1 MNYSITSAGA
11 VTLLAVS
18 ALFLL
23 GAVYVLLLHNTVA
36 KYQKLATNTQVF
48 VVSACLLV
56 SVWCVRFM
64 VGVSGAFGDDSLGVF
79 EEAVNSIVHAL
90 QSFSM
95 DEDYTTYVLLGKQ
108 LMTDLFGEVWAAAYG
123 IYVSV
128 LNIACP
134 IAGGALL
141 FSLISSIF
149 PRVRLFF
156 RSLAFW
162 HPIYCFSKLNER
174 SFALAKDIEAQSRQL
189 GRPVIVFADVYEDDD
204 DEAISELI
212 GEAKKLGSI
221 CLKTDISSL
230 FARRLCRV
238 TYLLIDNDEVNN
250 LEALAAFGDER
261 RMRTLDSDDTV
272 VFFCQSDS
280 YVLVEKA
287 LEAKYKKLEIPQPRF
302 VPVRSYSNMIRN
314 LLVRHPLYDTLS
326 RTPGEPL
333 EVTVF
338 GTGSIGTEMFLST
351 YWCGQILDHP
361 LHINVVSLESEQDF
375 RARIDGINPDILQT
389 ADPNSKLLDIYADG
403 REKSEPYFK
412 LRYRRLDITN
422 ANINAAMCDEFDD
435 GFRLTDSNYILVAL
449 GSDQENLDVAG
460 RIRRCVSANL
470 LCHQDRRVDIAYI
483 VYDEMLSKALGKTDD
498 GNVRTFAVGSLDE
511 VYSYSNVFMT
521 GEYSSTADN
530 IANVYERVILK
541 KAHDSNS
548 KRTKDD
554 YTFWANLARAIHLGY
569 EAFSAGADSYSEYA
583 DMVKSDSIDKKTLD
597 RLAWLEH
604 RRWCAFMCVQGFRCP
619 TLEQEAAYIAKIGS
633 SKNVDL
639 KLHPCLVE
647 CSQNGINPDIFTS
660 DPSGD
665 DLLDAV
671 TRRMNEHPEVGPYEY
686 KKYDYPDIDLLREKM
701 NK

>member
-1 MNYSITSAGA
+1 MDYSITSAGA

-23 GAVYVLLLHNTVA
+23 GAVYVLLLHNSLA

-48 VVSACLLV
+48 VVSGCLLV

-64 VGVSGAFGDDSLGVF
+64 VGVSGAFGEDSLGVF

-108 LMTDLFGEVWAAAYG
+108 LMADLFGDAWATAYG
-123 IYVSV
+123 VYVSV

-162 HPIYCFSKLNER
+162 HPMYYFSKLNER
-174 SFALAKDIEAQSRQL
+174 SLALAKDIEAQSKRL
-189 GRPVIVFADVYEDDD
+189 GRPVIVFADVYDDED
-204 DEAISELI
+204 DEAVSELI
-212 GEAKKLGSI
+212 GEAKKLGCI

-230 FARRLCRV
+230 PVKRLCRV

-287 LEAKYKKLEIPQPRF
+287 LTAKYQSKKIAQPRF

-314 LLVRHPLYDTLS
+314 LLVKHPLYDTLS

-361 LHINVVSLESEQDF
+361 LHINIVSLESEQDF

-389 ADPNSKLLDIYADG
+389 SDPNSKLLDIYADG

-412 LRYRRLDITN
+412 LRYRELDVMN
-422 ANINAAMCDEFDD
+422 ANINTVMCDEFDD
-435 GFRLTDSNYILVAL
+435 GFKLADSNYILVAI
-449 GSDQENLDVAG
+449 GSDQENLDVAS

-470 LCHQDRRVDIAYI
+470 LCQCDKRVDIAYI
-483 VYDEMLSKALGKTDD
+483 VYDQMLSETLGETDD
-498 GNVRTFAVGSLDE
+498 GNVRTFAVGSLGE
-511 VYSYSNVFMT
+511 VYSYSNVFMA
-521 GEYSSTADN
+521 GDYLSTADN

-541 KAHDSNS
+541 KAHDTSE
-548 KRTKDD
+548 KRTRDD

-583 DMVKSDSIDKKTLD
+583 DMVRNKKLDEKTLD

-604 RRWCAFMCVQGFRCP
+604 RRWCAFMRVQGFRCP
-619 TLEQEAAYIAKIGS
+619 TLEQEAAYITKIGS

-647 CSQNGINPDIFTS
+647 CSQNGIDPDIYTS

-665 DLLDAV
+665 DFLDAV
-671 TRRMNEHPEVGPYEY
+671 TRRMKEHPEVGPYDY
-686 KKYDYPDIDLLREKM
+686 KKYDYPDIELLCETT